1 MSHSERVAG
10 GVTLRFDD
18 DDDDGDDSMEEGGK

>member
-10 GVTLRFDD
+10 GVTLRFDADAD
-18 DDDDGDDSMEEGGK
+18 DDDDSMEEGGK